1 MMDVLFLPF
10 LFVAIVSLIVG
21 VVFGLLVG
29 RTKARSDDADPEP
42 EAESSA
48 ASPPA
53 DALYI
58 WRDSETKDFVL
69 QFGERVYRSSD
80 DLTPREKETFS
91 ALFDRM
97 KTWLGVST
105 APPEASPIGPIS
117 QPEEEKPSITAAGV
131 ISSMVPSGPEP
142 PPSSIVAQIDEI
154 LQKKL
159 AASSLKDRGIALQ
172 ETIKGGMQIIVG
184 LEKYDDIDSV
194 PEEEIRVIIRASVS
208 EWEGQS

>member
-1 MMDVLFLPF
+1 MDVIFLPL
-10 LFVAIVSLIVG
+10 LFVAFASLVAGII
-21 VVFGLLVG
+21 FGRMWG
-29 RTKARSDDADPEP
+29 SMQSRDESPKPESPEP
-42 EAESSA
+42 ETESEA
-48 ASPPA
+48 PPS

-58 WRDSETKDFVL
+58 WRDHETKEFVL

-97 KTWLGVST
+97 QTWLGVST
-105 APPEASPIGPIS
+105 APPEVSPIEPIS
-117 QPEEEKPSITAAGV
+117 QPEAEKPSITAAGV
-131 ISSMVPSGPEP
+131 ISSMVSSNPEP
-142 PPSSIVAQIDEI
+142 PPASIVAQIDEI

-159 AASSLKDRGIALQ
+159 AASPLKDRGIALQ

-184 LEKYDDIDSV
+184 LEKFDDIDSV

-208 EWEGQS
+208 EWESQS